1 MKKIITVLLMMAV
14 MLCGCGEGEK
24 QEVSQEQNQEE
35 TEKYNSESGNQET
48 EEEIKETE
56 DMSQAE
62 WMESGGAD
70 NMEDGYEKVESIN
83 IDSSDTKL
91 SYEKLEKYKLE
102 NGEEVILLYFDF
114 SNVSAG
120 ETTVDGQYNFS
131 AFQDGVEITVYSY
144 VPDEFEPFRNRDKQ
158 ILDGANIKFGIA
170 VKPDNWESN
179 IKLRVDDCMAYDSQD
194 IPHTF
199 QQQELELTQDETL
212 ERNENDENNINS
224 IFQKEYEVDGEKI
237 NISLDENDG
246 KMSIDIFGNTKDEE
260 KASIMLACF
269 KKSLSE
275 ISIDGYSITIKTG
288 EASVIYKES
297 EGNNTLMGTNR
308 DGSIAFSTPDW
319 LVTEFTMPEEEIN
332 SFTDEIINTME
343 DFGESAEMNN

>member
-1 MKKIITVLLMMAV
+1 MKKIIAVLLMMAV
-14 MLCGCGEGEK
+14 MLCGCGNENKERPNNLK
-24 QEVSQEQNQEE
+24 QNE
-35 TEKYNSESGNQET
+35 TENDSSELENDDSGEEQEA
-48 EEEIKETE
+48 E
-56 DMSQAE
+56 DMSQSE

-91 SYEKLEKYKLE
+91 SYEKLEKYTLE

-308 DGSIAFSTPDW
+308 DGSISFSTPDW
-319 LVTEFTMPEEEIN
+319 LVTEFTIPEDEMN
-332 SFTDEIINTME
+332 SFTGEIINTIK
-343 DFGESAEMNN
+343 DFGENAEMNN